1 MAGTKQPASVGGHL
15 APAAHTVPV
24 RSPVSAIE
32 GAADT
37 LRAEV
42 RVTQHKA
49 SLASERPR
57 PAGVGASGHTALPIR
72 PWLSQPQL
80 EVHLLL
86 LPQRAGPASDVPFH
100 QRSETLP
107 HTENRDPIALTPLR
121 LAQGVRY
128 DESFVASAHRAR
140 HA

>member
-1 MAGTKQPASVGGHL
+1 MARAKQPASVGGHL

-24 RSPVSAIE
+24 RSPVGTIE
-32 GAADT
+32 GAAST

-49 SLASERPR
+49 SLASERPH
-57 PAGVGASGHTALPIR
+57 PAGVGASGHTAPPLQ
-72 PWLSQPQL
+72 PWLGQPQL

-86 LPQRAGPASDVPFH
+86 LPQRASPALDVPFH
-100 QRSETLP
+100 ERGETLP
-107 HTENRDPIALTPLR
+107 NTEDRDPVSLTPFR

-128 DESFVASAHRAR
+128 DESLIASAHRAR